1 MPGGV
6 GRHISPMPLISQV
19 MNVVADRLEAAAAP
33 LPAPHASQL
42 SRRSRVTTRSV
53 AVAALLVLMF
63 LNVLN
68 YSSAREIGNGLRIAY
83 ARLPVLVIALLL
95 LINQFRGRLSALL
108 VENYDVALFVAWAAI
123 GSILSTNPLIS
134 FAYAAWLGAS
144 LLFLLV
150 LVHCFREPAFMLR
163 AIDKTVLAVYAF
175 PVVLGVMAIPEYLAG
190 GLRLSGDLDVRQVFA
205 WSAVVVIAAMM
216 NIASLERRRGRTSLL
231 WHGPV
236 NATILAVCIVCIVF
250 SGNRGSVLG
259 LGVLFLVYLLGGTI
273 RRRSFARY
281 AIGLIV
287 GVLVA
292 QSYIQSFTAKRY
304 RSLFEQ
310 QDLSSSDQLRA
321 QIYKANWK
329 YGLQHPI
336 LGGGL
341 LTAAVEVAKSV
352 PGAPAGYAAHS
363 TYMEMIS
370 EMGLAGFAIFLIV
383 GGRSLWLLWQRPE
396 WRELRTYVLML
407 GLPVLIMAAT
417 ESDLTPG
424 QALFFPLWLAIL
436 LPRGMNPRIIG
447 NVHVE

>member
-1 MPGGV
+1 
-6 GRHISPMPLISQV
+6 
-19 MNVVADRLEAAAAP
+19 MNVVPDRLEAAAP
-33 LPAPHASQL
+33 LAAPHTSEL
-42 SRRSRVTTRSV
+42 SRRSRITTRSV

-95 LINQFRGRLSALL
+95 LIHQFRGRFSALL

-123 GSILSTNPLIS
+123 GSILSGNPLIS

-144 LLFLLV
+144 LLFLL
-150 LVHCFREPAFMLR
+150 LLAHCFPEPASMLR
-163 AIDKTVLAVYAF
+163 AVDKTVLAVYAF
-175 PVVLGVMAIPEYLAG
+175 PVVLGVMAVPEYLAG

-205 WSAVVVIAAMM
+205 WSAVLVIAAMM

-236 NATILAVCIVCIVF
+236 STTILAVCFVCIVF

-259 LGVLFLVYLLGGTI
+259 LSVLFAVYLLGKRI
-273 RRRSFARY
+273 RRRSFVRY
-281 AIGLIV
+281 AIGLII
-287 GVLVA
+287 GVLVS
-292 QSYIQSFTAKRY
+292 QSYVQSFTANRY
-304 RSLFEQ
+304 RTLFEQ

-321 QIYKANWK
+321 QIYKANWE
-329 YGLQHPI
+329 YGLQHPV

-341 LTAAVEVAKSV
+341 LMASVQVAKSV

-370 EMGLAGFAIFLIV
+370 EMGLAGFAIFVIIA
-383 GGRSLWLLWQRPE
+383 GRSLWLLWQRPE
-396 WRELRTYVLML
+396 WRDVRTYVLML

>member
-1 MPGGV
+1 MSVVSGHLSAMAALPG
-6 GRHISPMPLISQV
+6 
-19 MNVVADRLEAAAAP
+19 
-33 LPAPHASQL
+33 PHASDV
-42 SRRSRVTTRSV
+42 SRRFRVTTRSV
-53 AVAALLVLMF
+53 TVAALLALMF

-68 YSSAREIGNGLRIAY
+68 YSSAGELGNGLRIAY
-83 ARLPVLVIALLL
+83 ARLPVLVVALLL
-95 LINQFRGRLSALL
+95 LIYQFRGRFSALL
-108 VENYDVALFVAWAAI
+108 MENYDVALFVAWATI
-123 GSILSTNPLIS
+123 GSIVSSSPLVS
-134 FAYAAWLGAS
+134 FSYAAWLGAS
-144 LLFLLV
+144 LLFLLILMQCFPEPGSMIRAV
-150 LVHCFREPAFMLR
+150 DQTLLVA
-163 AIDKTVLAVYAF
+163 YAF
-175 PVVLGVMAIPEYLAG
+175 PVVLGVIAIPGYLSG
-190 GLRLSGDLDVRQVFA
+190 GLRLSGDLDVHQVFA
-205 WSAVVVIAAMM
+205 WSAVIVIGAMM
-216 NIASLERRRGRTSLL
+216 NIASIERRRGRTSLL

-236 NATILAVCIVCIVF
+236 STTILAVCFVCIVF

-259 LGVLFLVYLLGGTI
+259 MGVLFAVYLLGGTI

-281 AIGLIV
+281 AIGLIA

-292 QSYIQSFTAKRY
+292 QSYIQSFTANRY
-304 RSLFEQ
+304 RTLFEQ
-310 QDLSSSDQLRA
+310 QELSSSDQLRA
-321 QIYKANWK
+321 QIYKANWE

-370 EMGLAGFAIFLIV
+370 EMGLAGFAIFLII
-383 GGRSLWLLWQRPE
+383 GGRSIWLLWQRPE
-396 WRELRTYVLML
+396 WRDMRVYVLML